1 MRNIWIIA
9 KKEFTG
15 FFYSPIAYVVGAVV
29 FLVMG
34 IYFAFYMNIA
44 ILYQYVPEFTGILD
58 ILVFPLL
65 FLAIPVLTMK
75 TLADENKTG
84 TLELLLTSPVRDYEL
99 IVGKWLGTFLFFL
112 TMIVLTLLYPLIM
125 NLVVDPGIDQSLIV
139 ANYIGIT
146 LMASAMTAVGIWISS
161 LFKNT
166 IAALIASIGALLLL
180 WLASA
185 PSQFLSGAAADFFTN
200 ICLTT
205 HYYNGFRGG
214 VVNLSGISYYI
225 SLTVFA
231 LFLGTRSIETRRWR

>member
-15 FFYSPIAYVVGAVV
+15 FFYSPIAYVVGAVI

-34 IYFAFYMNIA
+34 IYFAFYMNVA
-44 ILYQYVPEFTGILD
+44 ILYQYVPDYTSILD

-65 FLAIPVLTMK
+65 FLATPILTMK
-75 TLADENKTG
+75 TLTDENKTG
-84 TLELLLTSPVRDYEL
+84 TLELLLTAPVRDHEL
-99 IVGKWLGTFLFFL
+99 IIGKWLGTFLFFL
-112 TMIVLTLLYPLIM
+112 TMIVLTFLYPLMM
-125 NLVVDPGIDQSLIV
+125 NLVVDPGIDQPLIL
-139 ANYIGIT
+139 ANYIGII
-146 LMASAMTAVGIWISS
+146 LMASAMTAIGVCISS

-180 WLASA
+180 WLAAA

-200 ICLTT
+200 LCLTT
-205 HYYNGFRGG
+205 QYYNGFRDG
-214 VVNLSGISYYI
+214 VVSLFGISYYV

-231 LFLGTRSIETRRWR
+231 LFLGTRSIESRRWR